1 MVGEPDTAVI
11 FLNVWGNRDTD
22 AGKRTRRKIVSFV
35 CGYWIIKRIV
45 RKKWI
50 LLLWICNGER

>member
-11 FLNVWGNRDTD
+11 FLNVWGDRDTD

-35 CGYWIIKRIV
+35 CWLLDNKKNCAEKVDFIV
-45 RKKWI
+45 MDV
-50 LLLWICNGER
+50 